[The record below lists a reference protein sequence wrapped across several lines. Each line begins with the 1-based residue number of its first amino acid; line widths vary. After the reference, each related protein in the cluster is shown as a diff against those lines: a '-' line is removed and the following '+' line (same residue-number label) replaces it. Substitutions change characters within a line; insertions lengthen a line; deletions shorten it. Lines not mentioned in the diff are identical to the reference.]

1 MPRLTRKLIRIF
13 VPLTTAAAL
22 SGCLIQNA
30 PHMPPAPVESTQSDA
45 RAQTLDV
52 GALLYGWT
60 ELKNHIA
67 SQLPKASGL
76 PSVDSVDSAAF
87 AASDSAVNA
96 TLSFFSA
103 PNDSALKL
111 RFALQWAENSK
122 FFIPYAANALESLHS
137 DSNNQEFIDIIDF
150 HAARIYETRAQNDD
164 AADEKSVHLQRA
176 AALYNAVTQNRRS
189 PYYHRARAGALNA
202 QIALGTVSCAAL
214 DQFID
219 DYPDYP
225 GILSLR
231 FERATCRYD
240 AQMQAQAIHELQDL
254 FFWYPHHEISQR
266 AKQWLDHHGLTDR
279 ERPFND
285 IFNRVDQLRKMRFWD
300 DAETAATDAMAQYP
314 ESFQLKVQHARIA
327 YERSDHRTA
336 ATRFEA
342 ILEELNGETKD
353 RLKPSGVIAY
363 LYRAYAYL
371 GDCPRALDY
380 LALNTAKLSHNARHQ
395 TTKDVALSC
404 GDFQTAWL
412 NAVQLPLSNDSNALY
427 SFAMTAYLN
436 QKYETARFY
445 FSAAAQSQTGSL
457 KRRSLYFLA
466 QATSKSAER
475 PNDENKRVEHPA
487 ETPKNKKQSSKKSK
501 KGRKKQEQ
509 KPKIT
514 ELPAATKER
523 AGTIFKSLIDD
534 NDADYYAILSASR
547 LLELDNQAPDQ
558 TLIVQ
563 TFPDDVAQPQ
573 HVTRTWLDA
582 YTFDAP
588 LDLSTFQRYQTIIP
602 ELSRVAF
609 LHRAGLFSERNALFR
624 LIAIEIM
631 GITKL
636 PKRPSLKNL
645 WSVHLSLDGH
655 LVDNR
660 RRETGVWGTNLTV
673 SAFELPKLSNKTQ
686 REALLKRQTAIYNA
700 AHELRPFVRQTLLA
714 FHDYYLSRRYAPSL
728 NARCG
733 SPERLDDC
741 ALYYPHAFPN
751 AVVSN
756 AKKNHIHPDL
766 IWTLMNIESAFNPD
780 SISIANAYGLL
791 QIIPMTGYK
800 IADALGDAAFGPY
813 DLIRPDVSI
822 RMGTWYFAQILNKFN
837 GYATLSMAAYNGG
850 PHQVARWLT
859 AFRSIDHDAFI
870 ELIPYNEARNYV
882 KKGMA
887 RLLLFQRIDNGNPSY
902 FFYIPN
908 TLPQDFRPMPNY

>member
-1 MPRLTRKLIRIF
+1 M
-13 VPLTTAAAL
+13 TAAAMT
-22 SGCLIQNA
+22 GCLIQNA
-30 PHMPPAPVESTQSDA
+30 PHMPPAPVESTPPDA
-45 RAQTLDV
+45 NEQTLDV
-52 GALLYGWT
+52 GALLYGLT
-60 ELKNHIA
+60 ELKNAIA
-67 SQLPKASGL
+67 SQQPEPSGL
-76 PSVDSVDSAAF
+76 SPIDREAF
-87 AASDSAVNA
+87 SASDSLFDA

-103 PNDSALKL
+103 PNDNALTL
-111 RFALQWAENSK
+111 RFALQLAENSK
-122 FFIPYAANALESLHS
+122 VFLPHAAKTLERLHI
-137 DSNNQEFIDIIDF
+137 DPNNQDFIDIIDF
-150 HAARIYETRAQNDD
+150 HAARIYETWAQTDD
-164 AADEKSVHLQRA
+164 APDEKNAHLQRA
-176 AALYNAVTQNRRS
+176 AALYANVLQNRRS

-214 DQFID
+214 DAFID

-225 GILSLR
+225 DILSLR
-231 FERATCRYD
+231 FERATCRYH
-240 AQMQAQAIHELQDL
+240 AQMQASAIQELQDL
-254 FFWYPHHEISQR
+254 FFWYPHHEIAQR
-266 AKQWLDHHGLTDR
+266 AKHWLDSHGLSDR
-279 ERPFND
+279 ERPFNE

-300 DAETAATDAMAQYP
+300 DAETAATAAIEQYP

-336 ATRFEA
+336 AARFEA
-342 ILEELNGETKD
+342 ILEALNGETKD

-363 LYRAYAYL
+363 LYRAYTYL

-380 LALNTAKLSHNARHQ
+380 LALNTAQWSHNARRQ
-395 TTKDVALSC
+395 TTKDVALYC

-412 NAVQLPLSNDSNALY
+412 NALQLPLSSDANALY

-436 QKYETARFY
+436 KKYETARFY
-445 FSAAAQSQTGSL
+445 FAAAAKAQTGAL

-466 QATSKSAER
+466 QATVKSAES
-475 PNDENKRVEHPA
+475 PDDENKRVEHPTA
-487 ETPKNKKQSSKKSK
+487 AKDNKKQSSKKLK
-501 KGRKKQEQ
+501 KGRKKQAAE
-509 KPKIT
+509 PKII
-514 ELPAATKER
+514 ELPTATKEL
-523 AGTIFKSLIDD
+523 AKSIFKDLIDD
-534 NDADYYAILSASR
+534 NDADYYALLSASR
-547 LLELDNQAPDQ
+547 LMELGNQAPD
-558 TLIVQ
+558 TSLIVQ
-563 TFPDDVAQPQ
+563 TFPDDVAAPQ
-573 HVTRTWLDA
+573 NVTRTWLDA

-588 LDLSTFQRYQTIIP
+588 LDLSAFQRYQPIIP

-631 GITKL
+631 GIAKL
-636 PKRPSLKNL
+636 PKRPTLKNL

-660 RRETGVWGTNLTV
+660 RRETGVWGTALTV
-673 SAFELPKLSNKTQ
+673 SAFELPKLSHRTQ

-714 FHDYYLSRRYAPSL
+714 FHDYYLSRRFAPSL

-741 ALYYPHAFPN
+741 ALYYPHAFPH
-751 AVVSN
+751 AVASAAQN
-756 AKKNHIHPDL
+756 NHISPDL

-800 IADALGDAAFGPY
+800 IADALGDTAFGPY

-859 AFRSIDHDAFI
+859 AFHTLDHDAFI

-887 RLLLFQRIDNGNPSY
+887 RLLIFQRIDRGNPDY

-908 TLPQDFRPMPNY
+908 TLPQDFRDMPNY